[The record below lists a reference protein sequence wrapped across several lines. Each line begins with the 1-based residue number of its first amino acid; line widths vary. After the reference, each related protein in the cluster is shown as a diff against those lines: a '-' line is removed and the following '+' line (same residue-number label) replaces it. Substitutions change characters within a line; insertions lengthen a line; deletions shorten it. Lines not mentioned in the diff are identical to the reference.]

1 VRHTTVGFERVYA
14 EDSEAVAHLE
24 TDLNRNAL
32 DIWNLRFE
40 SHRYELYVNRDQG
53 VIRAHLGIYHAP
65 EADYVTIG
73 GREEAIGPLLTLI
86 PSRAVVLLPP
96 GAFEAARGNM
106 KPGNVYLNDLMLVRR
121 GEEMLGHTDFAV
133 RLTEKDAEE
142 FAGFGSSFNAPP
154 VPVEWAR
161 ERISRDAIFGA
172 FNQRKLVSVASATAF
187 HPDVAVIMGVETRNE
202 FRRKG
207 YGSSVVSAATREA
220 LNRSKSCTLWVAARN
235 AEALAIYRR
244 LGFKKIGV
252 ELWVDIETGLTP

>member
-1 VRHTTVGFERVYA
+1 MRRRLDLRGSHA
-14 EDSEAVAHLE
+14 EDSETIAHLE

-40 SHRYELYVNRDQG
+40 GHRYELYVNRIQG
-53 VIRAHLGIYHAP
+53 AIGAHLGIYHAP

-73 GREEAIGPLLTLI
+73 GRDEAIAPLLALI

-96 GAFEAARGNM
+96 GALEVARGNM
-106 KPGNVYLNDLMLVRR
+106 KPGNIYPNDLMLVRR
-121 GEEMLGHTDFAV
+121 GEESLGHPGLAV

-142 FAGFGSSFNAPP
+142 FAAFGFSFNAPP

-161 ERISRDAIFGA
+161 ERISRDAVFGA
-172 FNQRKLVSVASATAF
+172 FDQGKLVSVASATGF

-202 FRRKG
+202 FRRRG

-220 LNRSKSCTLWVAARN
+220 LNRSKSCTLWVASRN

-244 LGFKKIGV
+244 LGFKKVGE
-252 ELWVDIETGLTP
+252 ELWVDIGTGLTP